1 MITSIYRSTVISD
14 HRHQRRSGRWVA
26 LSAVPR
32 ALLLALGCVLLLNA
46 GAQVTG
52 PTDRVDSLLN
62 ASWTLR
68 TTDPHAAL
76 RLAREGV
83 TLAKR
88 TGNAQGEARVL
99 QCMAGAHQVLGQ
111 LDSAIQELSSALVI
125 SERINF
131 LKGVVSSS
139 QKLATLYTDRGEVKQ
154 ALEHLERAE
163 LVAERMGDAEE
174 QARTLNLKGA
184 ALMTAGRYQEAVAP
198 YFASIVL
205 RKRIASP
212 SLGKSYENLGALYL
226 NMGRTEDA
234 GKLYEEMV
242 AEARDRKDAILLASG
257 FLDLSAVRSKE
268 KRFAEVVAYADS
280 ALALFRANGNAQR
293 AADAFLNR
301 AMALM
306 ELGRLVEAGTDLDAA
321 MAGYHS
327 TGDQKGITSVR
338 VDRAYLYVRQGKAAE
353 ALEQC
358 DQALVL
364 SRQNGLA
371 RLRAQVLSIRADA
384 LRALG
389 RYDEALTVLKQY
401 LVLKDSILGEK
412 ATEQLASAEMREKY
426 DAEGRIAQVE
436 QLKLA
441 KEQEQALRKRRTT
454 QRNALFLAVA
464 GLLMLSFL
472 LYRNVQHRRKLAVQA
487 QQLHEQRINDLMH
500 DNEVQVLNAM
510 LSGQDTERERV
521 AKDLH
526 DRLGSM
532 LSAIK
537 LQFGSLESRL
547 EAMHAEQDKQYRKVN
562 VLLDDAVDEVRRISH
577 DMVQGSLNDFGLA
590 QALED
595 LRNSLVVKGRLEVE
609 MELFGLDRRMERSVE
624 ITVYRIV
631 QELVS
636 NALKHGRPSEITI
649 AVTRRSDGLS
659 IIVSDNGKGFDP
671 ASGRDGMG
679 LDNVRSRA
687 TALGGTLHID
697 STLGHGTT
705 VSIELPLAE

>member
-1 MITSIYRSTVISD
+1 MNNSMIRSMFNSD
-14 HRHQRRSGRWVA
+14 QRCRFFRRVTPVA
-26 LSAVPR
+26 APR
-32 ALLLALGCVLLLNA
+32 ALLSALGLIFLLNA
-46 GAQVTG
+46 SAQLAG
-52 PTDRVDSLLN
+52 PTDHRVDSLLD

-68 TTDPHAAL
+68 TTDPTAAL
-76 RLAREGV
+76 RLARAGV
-83 TLAKR
+83 VLARR
-88 TGNAQGEARVL
+88 TGYAQGEARVL
-99 QCMAGAHQVLGQ
+99 QCMAGAHQVLGRS
-111 LDSAIQELSSALVI
+111 DSAIQELSEALVI
-125 SERINF
+125 SERIGF

-139 QKLATLYTDRGEVKQ
+139 QKLATLHTDRGEVKQ

-163 LVAERMGDAEE
+163 RVAERMGDMEE

-184 ALMTAGRYQEAVAP
+184 ALMTAGSYEEAVAP
-198 YFASIVL
+198 YYASIVL
-205 RKRIASP
+205 RKRIGSP

-226 NMGRTEDA
+226 NMGRTADA
-234 GKLYEEMV
+234 GEVYREML
-242 AEARDRKDAILLASG
+242 AEARARKDGSLLASG
-257 FLDLSAVRSKE
+257 YLDLSAVRSKE
-268 KRFAEVVAYADS
+268 KRFADVVAYADS
-280 ALALFRANGNAQR
+280 ALTQFRANGNTQR

-301 AMALM
+301 AMGFM
-306 ELGRLVEAGTDLDAA
+306 DLGRLPEAGSDLDTA
-321 MAGYHS
+321 MAGYQS
-327 TGDQKGITSVR
+327 TGDQEGIASVGAN
-338 VDRAYLYVRQGKAAE
+338 RAALYLRQGKAAE
-353 ALEQC
+353 ALDQC
-358 DQALVL
+358 DQAMKVA
-364 SRQNGLA
+364 RQNGLLA
-371 RLRAQVLSIRADA
+371 LRAKVLSVRADA

-412 ATEQLASAEMREKY
+412 ATAQLASAEMREKY
-426 DAEGRIAQVE
+426 DAEGRIARIE

-454 QRNALFLAVA
+454 QRNALFLAAA

-487 QQLHEQRINDLMH
+487 QQLHEQHINDLMH

-537 LQFGSLESRL
+537 LQFGSLETRL
-547 EAMHAEQDKQYRKVN
+547 EAMHVEQDKQYRKVN

-577 DMVQGSLNDFGLA
+577 DMVQGSLNDFGLE

-595 LRNSLVVKGRLEVE
+595 LRDSLAVKGRLEVE
-609 MELFGLDRRMERSVE
+609 MEVFGLDSRMERSVE

-636 NALKHGRPSEITI
+636 NALKHGRPSEVSI
-649 AVTRRSDGLS
+649 AITRRSDGLS

-671 ASGRDGMG
+671 ATGRDGMG

-697 STLGHGTT
+697 STLGRGTT